1 MKCFDPK
8 RSSGAFNIRS
18 PRLSTAPPLKQSPDL
33 GFGLRALSLVTALL
47 VFFQGPL
54 AMGATSTWSGTTSG
68 SWGDGAKW
76 SPDPVP
82 GAADSAVFTPV
93 VGSPI
98 SIVLGGSLF
107 EVKGLS
113 IGASSADGASSIT
126 LGIQP
131 QVGTLSVGTSGISFA
146 QPNANKFRTLS
157 LLSDVNLAGVQTWDV
172 NGAGDSIVVDGVIT
186 GAASSSLT
194 KIGAGS
200 LTLSGTNTFAGS
212 LNLTAGQ
219 LNLNSHSAAGTG
231 VLTISGGSLD
241 NTSTSAKILA
251 NSALVFNG
259 DFVFGGS
266 RPLNT
271 GTGPVTLNAGTVTV
285 LANVLTVGGTLGGS
299 AGLTK
304 DGAGTILINN
314 APATYAGSTV
324 VRSGSLVT
332 NNLGA
337 IPALS
342 AVEILSA
349 GTLILGLAQTVASI
363 KGSGRLDTA
372 GLTITNGQNLQFSG
386 ALGGLGALTLSS
398 GTLTLSGINTFGGIT
413 TVSTNA
419 VLKISNPAALGATSG
434 HTEVSTGGAL
444 DLNGQAGVAE
454 SIIING
460 AGIAGAGALLNSDT
474 TNAVT
479 LSGNVTLTSDSS
491 IGGAGDLS
499 VSGGLLGGQFARE
512 SSLTKTGAGVLTLG
526 GSSGYTGATTVDQGT
541 LRLAGAYALG
551 SDASNRTERVSVSSG
566 ASLDLN
572 GTTSAVSVD
581 LVLNGTGAA
590 NSGALVNRGAAVVYG
605 GAVSLAGSSAVTGG
619 ITLTGNISGNKT
631 LSKVGAGNLVLEGLS
646 NGASDILVTSGTLQ
660 IGGGGTSGALGSG
673 SVSLSQGTDLVF
685 NRSDTYGGNVGN
697 KIIGGGSVT
706 VASGTLRL
714 SGQSTYTGVTTLLT
728 GSTLV
733 LGSSGALGLTQR
745 LVVNGGGALDL
756 NGNNAAA
763 PLTLGS
769 NGVNATFVN
778 LSGSATYSGDI
789 LLDANGTFSAMGQ
802 ITISGAISSNPSAQF
817 PYALIKEGSNTLILT
832 GTNSYGTTQIEAGT
846 LQIGAGAAAGSLGI
860 GPVVNN
866 GALVF
871 ARSDTSTV
879 SNLINGSGMLSI
891 QSGTVALTGN
901 NTYSGLSTVKGGA
914 VLALGVGGASGM
926 VGGSIA
932 LDSGSFVRFDRS
944 DDIQYAGT
952 LSGSGTLIKA
962 GSNLLTLTG
971 ANNYGETQILAGTL
985 QIGDN
990 GVAGSLGS
998 ASVSNGGELVFA
1010 RTDSITVANAIS
1022 GAGAVSVNSGT
1033 VSLTGNNTYTGLT
1046 TVGNGAALLVG
1057 TGGMSGRL
1065 EGDTLL
1071 QSASTLRFN
1080 RSDAVLY
1087 GGSISGS
1094 GTFTKLG
1101 GGTLGLFGASSLM
1114 SGAVSVDAGVL
1125 AIGTGGA
1132 TGALEGNILNNGAVL
1147 FNRTGSLVYGEVIS
1161 GSGSVSS
1168 VGSGAITLSNNQTF
1182 YGATAVSAGSLTV
1195 QNLPNT
1201 SAIQV
1206 TGGSL
1211 SIVEFNSNADLS
1223 VTNTGRVDVSGP
1235 NLTLG
1240 GVITND
1246 ALTGGTLHFS
1256 ANSGVLT
1263 LSRGLFG
1270 NGTTSFASSAS
1281 IGGTLSGGSIFVSES
1296 LTASDI
1302 AGASVSAKNLTVS
1315 GTVGGGIISVAN
1327 TAQLN
1332 VVSGG
1337 SLRLSASA
1345 SVADLR
1351 GGTIELQGGAALLT
1365 IAGGRQAASGVISGP
1380 GGVSINGSLELAGA
1394 NAYAGG
1400 TQLNAGILTI
1410 ANGSALGA
1418 GSLTIAD
1425 GAALDVSQPSIAL
1438 SNAVTFGGS
1447 LSFLGSHALT
1457 LSGSVNLNAAASINV
1472 VDKTLVLGGSVDASG
1487 NTLTKLGGGALEFAG
1502 PASNLALTVSS
1513 GTVLAR
1519 TGAFGSATTLVVA
1532 PAGRVALLGNQT
1544 IASGSIS
1551 AQGALLLNA
1560 SSLTLSA
1567 DSLFAGTLQGETG
1580 SAVNIQNG
1588 VLTLSGS
1595 NNSFSGALN
1604 VLGGVLDLSATTQN
1618 AGAVR
1623 LNGGEIRNGTLGSSG
1638 LTLSNGTLNA
1648 SLSGSALLVKDSTP
1662 GTVSLGGDNRAFA
1675 GSVLIEGG
1683 VLHLDVDKALTEAVA
1698 VSFNPGSGNATLS
1711 LVSDLSLRSLEGG
1724 GVVYGSQGIVDLSAG
1739 TLTLV
1744 STGVATFGGSLKAS
1758 SGAVLVVSGS
1768 GKQVLA
1774 GDSSQSV
1781 FKTVVKSGVLEITNA
1796 KALGSSAS
1804 NLSLEGGTLALA
1816 ANQPLEGPYD
1826 VDVKSESTITLAGAA
1841 SQTLGI
1847 LNLQGTLNVASAG
1860 PGSFAA
1866 VFGAA
1871 VLNGAATFHT
1881 GSLTAVTLDS
1891 LQGSHDFTKSGAGS
1905 LTLLGAN
1912 NSTAGTSITGGSLLL
1927 GSQGALASG
1936 SLTLSGAA
1944 TLLDLGNTSQTVGAV
1959 SVSSATV
1966 KSGTLNG
1973 TAFALSDAVI
1983 GASLM
1988 GAGSLSSSGDT
1999 ILSGRNQY
2007 AGPTTV
2013 SAGSLTIASGGSLHS
2028 AGNLVV
2034 AAGATARFLGAEV
2047 TIGSIS
2053 GLGSTLFSGTGSV
2066 SGNLSQGRIV
2076 FNGDANLASILGADV
2091 TVGGFA
2097 RSGALGAG
2105 SLTLTGSG
2113 GIIHSVSGGS
2123 LHLAAAGQTVSVGTL
2138 TAGEIRLSGTLSA
2151 GGGTFA
2157 GKLAGSGTLAL
2168 VSGGAMSLGGTL
2180 SQFSGA
2186 YAVDGTL
2193 NLTAA
2198 TAETAALAVG
2208 GAGRVT
2214 LSLDGGTLGAVSN
2227 NGAISLAVGTFSI
2240 GSLSG
2245 SGVIR
2250 SDSSATL
2257 KVGQLG
2263 GAGAAGATFGG
2274 SLSGA
2279 ISLIKQGAGAL
2290 RLSGVSD
2297 FTGSTNVQGGS
2308 LIIASGQA
2316 LSSGSIRVADRSS
2329 LFLDG
2334 QGNSLTL
2341 TNALSL
2347 TGSGTLLSA
2356 GGDNRVSGPITI
2368 SDAANISVLSGTL
2381 FSTGSITGSASL
2393 SLTGNIDVGGAV
2405 TLGNGGTLR
2414 SLSGNIAL
2422 RGGVQ
2427 ADTLVKS
2434 GSGRL
2439 TLGGTGAGAFTG
2451 STFVSGGTLTLGGTA
2466 ALAGDVTVNGGTLE
2480 FAAQKQLG
2488 GRLRLDSGFVAL
2500 VENDEVSVGTFTAS
2514 GGVLGKPGETATLIA
2529 DVLDITGGTL
2539 NAVVLP
2545 SYTTTRYF
2553 SGTLTIGQI
2562 GTAGRSNPLEVGGT
2576 GAFITANTVYTTDL
2590 AIAGSNNT
2598 LSITGGGTSALLNAG
2613 TITIGG
2619 INNVLE
2625 FTQGFTPLGALVLTV
2640 GDATS
2645 TGGSLKV
2652 ADPGLVLGGSQ
2663 TLKGSGTVDGDVQLN
2678 SGATLAPGNSPG
2690 RLRITGSLAIGTG
2703 AATVLEY
2710 TAEKSV
2716 AVGTG
2721 AADKL
2726 EVGTLQSLG
2735 GNVSAY
2741 AVSGTFSG
2749 GAFNPTRVSRVNQVG
2764 TKSLPVVVYGSGAA
2778 PASLP
2783 AVTSYVTVGGPL
2795 AGGTYRSLVVTA
2807 NLSAVQN
2814 QGLLQGGTVYL
2825 NVTRNPFAS
2834 FAASRNAAATG
2845 RILDRDASLTS
2856 SNAAISN
2863 LIDLLD
2869 IQPTAAGIASTLT
2882 ALDPGVY
2889 ADLGN
2894 IGLDRLRDIQSG
2906 LANHIDMLALDS
2918 VGESSLSLAVKP
2930 GQSAAS
2936 AALERARVWTTAY
2949 GGWGRRSSDLDGGSP
2964 GYNANHF
2971 GDLSGVETRVG
2982 SLTLGLFG
2990 AAGVANANFGNG
3002 RGKVDSDS
3010 WHTGIYGNFA
3020 AGPLVW
3026 DASLA
3031 YGQSQNKLRRSVDVP
3046 GGGPTTGRSEATEWT
3061 GQVGLAVPLRS
3072 ESGSLMLTP
3081 SLRVLHA
3088 HVGQAGLQES
3098 PLNGLEAVV
3107 RRNNTASTSL
3117 RTGLQAAKVTKVARK
3132 QTRLTASLDWI
3143 QSLDSDTAH
3152 ADITLA
3158 GSGAAPSRFQG
3169 SRTGSSGVRA
3179 GLGAEVATTE
3189 RTRLRLNV
3197 DQQRRSGVNSTFGSI
3212 SFSLQL

>member
-1 MKCFDPK
+1 MKFFDPK
-8 RSSGAFNIRS
+8 RSHEAVNIQS
-18 PRLSTAPPLKQSPDL
+18 PRLPSAPPLKQSPDL
-33 GFGLRALSLVTALL
+33 GFGLRALSLLTALL

-54 AMGATSTWSGTTSG
+54 ALAAVTTWTGATSG
-68 SWGDGAKW
+68 SWGTASNW
-76 SPDPVP
+76 NPNAVP
-82 GAADSAVFTPV
+82 TSVDSASFTPV
-93 VGSPI
+93 VGTPI
-98 SIVLGGSLF
+98 SIDLLGSSSF
-107 EVKGLS
+107 EVKGLTIGTS
-113 IGASSADGASSIT
+113 SASGASSVSI
-126 LGIQP
+126 
-131 QVGTLSVGTSGISFA
+131 GTLLSGGSLSLGTDGITFA
-146 QPNANKFRTLS
+146 QPEPNQSRTLH
-157 LLSDVNLAGVQTWDV
+157 LLSGVDLAGAQTWNV
-172 NGAGDSIVVDGVIT
+172 AGAGDSLSAAGVIS
-186 GAASSSLT
+186 GLGSSSLT
-194 KIGAGS
+194 KTGAGS
-200 LTLSGTNTFAGS
+200 LTLSGTNTFSGS
-212 LNLTAGQ
+212 LNLAAGQ
-219 LNLNSHSAAGTG
+219 LNLNSGSAAGTG

-285 LANVLTVGGTLGGS
+285 LANVLTVGGTLGGG

-398 GTLTLSGINTFGGIT
+398 GTLTLSGTNTFGGIT

-512 SSLTKTGAGVLTLG
+512 SSLTKTGSGVLTLG
-526 GSSGYTGATTVDQGT
+526 GSSSYTGATAVAQGT
-541 LRLAGAYALG
+541 LRLAGANALG
-551 SDASNRTERVSVSSG
+551 SDSSTRTEQVAVSIG

-572 GTTSAVSVD
+572 GTTSAVNVD
-581 LVLNGTGAA
+581 LSLNGTGAA
-590 NSGALVNRGAAVVYG
+590 NSGALVNSGAAVVYG

-619 ITLTGNISGNKT
+619 ITLTGNISGNKA
-631 LSKVGAGNLVLEGLS
+631 LSKVGAGTLVLAGLF
-646 NGASDILVTSGTLQ
+646 NGASDILVTSGALQ
-660 IGGGGTSGALGSG
+660 IGTGGTSGALGSG
-673 SVSLSQGTDLVF
+673 SVSLSQGTELVF
-685 NRSDTYGGNVGN
+685 NRSDTYSGTVGN
-697 KIIGGGSVT
+697 TIIGTGSVT
-706 VASGTLRL
+706 VASGTLQL
-714 SGQSTYTGVTTLLT
+714 SGQNTYTGVTTLLT

-733 LGSSGALGLTQR
+733 LGSPGALGSTQR
-745 LVVNGGGALDL
+745 VVVNGGGALDL

-763 PLTLGS
+763 PLTLGTLGS
-769 NGVNATFVN
+769 SATLAN
-778 LSGSATYSGDI
+778 LSGPATYSGDI
-789 LLDANGTFSAMGQ
+789 LFDAEGIVSGTGL
-802 ITISGAISSNPSAQF
+802 ITISGSISSNPSVQS

-832 GTNSYGTTQIEAGT
+832 GTNSFGTTQINTGT
-846 LQIGAGAAAGSLGI
+846 LQIGNGGAAGSLGV
-860 GPVVNN
+860 GPVTND

-871 ARSDTSTV
+871 ARSDSSTV
-879 SNLINGSGMLSI
+879 SNVISGSGALSI
-891 QSGTVALTGN
+891 HSGTVSLAGD

-914 VLALGVGGASGM
+914 VLAIGTGGTSGL

-932 LDSGSFVRFDRS
+932 LESGAFVRFDRS
-944 DDIQYAGT
+944 DQVQHAGSI
-952 LSGSGTLIKA
+952 SGSGTLIKE
-962 GSNLLTLTG
+962 GSNTLILTG
-971 ANNYGETQILAGTL
+971 ANNYGETQILAGKL
-985 QIGDN
+985 QIGDS
-990 GVAGSLGS
+990 GVVGSLGVS
-998 ASVSNGGELVFA
+998 SVSNGGELVFA
-1010 RTDSITVANAIS
+1010 RTDSTLVANAIS
-1022 GAGAVSVNSGT
+1022 GSGAVSISSGT
-1033 VSLTGNNTYTGLT
+1033 VSLIGNNTYTGLT
-1046 TVGNGAALLVG
+1046 TVKNGAALSVG
-1057 TGGMSGRL
+1057 TGGASGSLAGHIDL
-1065 EGDTLL
+1065 E
-1071 QSASTLRFN
+1071 SASTLRFN
-1080 RSDAVLY
+1080 RSDAVFY
-1087 GGSISGS
+1087 GGNISGS
-1094 GTFTKLG
+1094 GAFTKLG
-1101 GGTLGLFGASSLM
+1101 SGTLGLFGDSSLT
-1114 SGAVSVDAGVL
+1114 SGSVSVDAGVL
-1125 AIGTGGA
+1125 SIGTGGA
-1132 TGALEGNILNNGAVL
+1132 TGSLAGDILNNAAVR
-1147 FNRTGSLVYGEVIS
+1147 FHRTGSLNYGEVIS

-1168 VGSGAITLSNNQTF
+1168 VGSAEVTLSAAQTYF
-1182 YGATAVSAGSLTV
+1182 GATAVSAGFLTV
-1195 QNLPNT
+1195 QNSLLNT
-1201 SAIQV
+1201 SSIQV
-1206 TGGSL
+1206 TGGTL
-1211 SIVEFNSNADLS
+1211 SIVGFNPNADLS

-1235 NLTLG
+1235 SLTLG
-1240 GVITND
+1240 GVVTND
-1246 ALTGGTLHFS
+1246 TFPGGTLHFS
-1256 ANSGVLT
+1256 ANSGLLT
-1263 LSRGLFG
+1263 LSKGLLG

-1281 IGGTLSGGSIFVSES
+1281 IAGTLSGGSIFVSDS
-1296 LTASDI
+1296 LTTGDI
-1302 AGASVSAKNLTVS
+1302 AGANVTAHALTVS
-1315 GTVGGGIISVAN
+1315 GTLSSGEVSVAN
-1327 TAQLN
+1327 SAQLN

-1337 SLRLSASA
+1337 SLRFSASA
-1345 SVADLR
+1345 SVTDLR
-1351 GGTIELQGGAALLT
+1351 GGNIQLQNGLARLT
-1365 IAGGRQAASGVISGP
+1365 IAGGQQAANGTISGL
-1380 GGVSINGSLELAGA
+1380 GGVVINGSLALAGA
-1394 NAYAGG
+1394 NSYEGG
-1400 TQLNAGILTI
+1400 TQLNGGILTV
-1410 ANGSALGA
+1410 ANASALGT
-1418 GSLTIAD
+1418 GSLTIVD
-1425 GAALDVSQPSIAL
+1425 GAALDVSQPSLAL
-1438 SNAVTFGGS
+1438 SNAMTFGGS
-1447 LSFLGSHALT
+1447 LSFLGTHALT
-1457 LSGSVNLNAAASINV
+1457 LTGSVQLNGAASINV
-1472 VDKTLVLGGSVDASG
+1472 ADKALVLSGSVDTSG
-1487 NTLTKLGGGALEFAG
+1487 YALTKLGGGVLEFAG
-1502 PASNLALTVSS
+1502 PASNLTLTVSS
-1513 GTVLAR
+1513 GTVRAG
-1519 TGAFGSATTLVVA
+1519 TGAFGSATTLEVA
-1532 PAGRVALLGNQT
+1532 PSGRVVLLGNQA
-1544 IASGSIS
+1544 ISSGSVA
-1551 AQGALLLNA
+1551 AQGALSLNS

-1567 DSLFAGTLQGETG
+1567 DSNLAGTLEGEAG
-1580 SAVNIQNG
+1580 SAINIQ
-1588 VLTLSGS
+1588 SGS
-1595 NNSFSGALN
+1595 LTVSGLNNHFSGTLN
-1604 VLGGVLDLSATTQN
+1604 VSGGNLDLSGTTQN

-1638 LTLSNGTLNA
+1638 LTLSNGILNA
-1648 SLSGSALLVKDSTP
+1648 SLSGSSVLVKDSTP
-1662 GTVSLGGDNRAFA
+1662 GTVSLGGDNRAFT
-1675 GSVLIEGG
+1675 GSVVIEGG
-1683 VLHLDVDKALTEAVA
+1683 ALSLGAEKALTEAVA
-1698 VSFNPGSGNATLS
+1698 VSFNPVSGNATLA
-1711 LVSDLSLRSLEGG
+1711 LGADISLRSLEGG
-1724 GVVYGSQGIVDLSAG
+1724 GVVSGSQGIVELAAG

-1744 STGVATFGGSLKAS
+1744 STGVATFGGSLKALP
-1758 SGAVLVVSGS
+1758 GAVLVVSGS

-1774 GDSSQSV
+1774 GDASQSV
-1781 FKTVVKSGVLEITNA
+1781 FQTVVKSGVLEITNA
-1796 KALGSSAS
+1796 LALGSTA
-1804 NLSLEGGTLALA
+1804 NELSLEGGTLALA
-1816 ANQPLEGPYD
+1816 SNQPLAAHHA
-1826 VDVKSESTITLAGAA
+1826 VQVKSESTLTLAGAG
-1841 SQTLGI
+1841 SQTFGALT
-1847 LNLQGTLNVASAG
+1847 LQGTLKVDSAAL
-1860 PGSFAA
+1860 GSYAA
-1866 VFGAA
+1866 VFGAT
-1871 VLNGAATFHT
+1871 VLNAAATLDT

-1905 LTLLGAN
+1905 LTLLGGN
-1912 NSTAGTSITGGSLLL
+1912 DSTAGTGITGGSLLL
-1927 GSQGALASG
+1927 GAQGVLASG
-1936 SLTLSGAA
+1936 SLTVAGAA

-1959 SVSSATV
+1959 SVTGATV

-1973 TAFALSDAVI
+1973 NAFILSDAVI
-1983 GASLM
+1983 GASLA
-1988 GAGSLSSSGDT
+1988 GTGSLTSSGTT
-1999 ILSGRNQY
+1999 ILSAKNEY
-2007 AGPTTV
+2007 TGPTTV
-2013 SAGSLTIASGGSLHS
+2013 NAGSLTIASGGSIHA

-2034 AAGATARFLGAEV
+2034 DSGATARFLGAEV
-2047 TIGSIS
+2047 TLGSIS
-2053 GLGSTLFSGTGSV
+2053 GLGTTLFSGTGSV
-2066 SGNLSQGRIV
+2066 TQNLTQGRLV
-2076 FNGDANLASILGADV
+2076 FNGDANLASILGAEV

-2097 RSGALGAG
+2097 TGSALSSG

-2113 GIIHSVSGGS
+2113 ATIDTVSGGS
-2123 LHLAAAGQTVSVGTL
+2123 LHSAAAGQTVSVGTL
-2138 TAGEIRLSGTLSA
+2138 TAGDILLSGTLSA

-2157 GKLAGSGTLAL
+2157 GNLAGSGTLAL

-2186 YAVDGTL
+2186 YVVDGTL
-2193 NLTAA
+2193 NLTA
-2198 TAETAALAVG
+2198 TTSETAALAVG
-2208 GAGRVT
+2208 APGTVT

-2227 NGAISLAVGTFSI
+2227 NGVISLAVGTFSI
-2240 GSLSG
+2240 GSLTG

-2257 KVGQLG
+2257 KMGQLG
-2263 GAGAAGATFGG
+2263 GAGVTFGG

-2297 FTGSTNVQGGS
+2297 FTGGTNVQGGS

-2341 TNALSL
+2341 ANALSL

-2356 GGDNRVSGPITI
+2356 GGDNRISGPITI

-2381 FSTGSITGSASL
+2381 STGSITGSASL

-2405 TLGNGGTLR
+2405 TLGNGGTLS

-2439 TLGGTGAGAFTG
+2439 TLGGSGAGAFTG
-2451 STFVSGGTLTLGGTA
+2451 STFVSGGTLTLGSTA
-2466 ALAGDVTVNGGTLE
+2466 TLAGDVTVNGGSLE
-2480 FAAQKQLG
+2480 LAAQNQLG
-2488 GRLRLDSGFVAL
+2488 GQLHLASGFIDLAGNAQVI
-2500 VENDEVSVGTFTAS
+2500 VGSFTAS
-2514 GGVLGKPGETATLIA
+2514 GGVLGRPGETATLTA
-2529 DVLDITGGTL
+2529 DVLDITGGTI

-2545 SYTTTRYF
+2545 SFTTTRYF
-2553 SGTLTIGQI
+2553 TGTLTIGQI

-2576 GAFITANTVYTTDL
+2576 GAVVTANTVYTTDL
-2590 AIAGSNNT
+2590 AIVGSNNT
-2598 LSITGGGTSALLNAG
+2598 LSITGGSSTALTNAG

-2619 INNVLE
+2619 TNNVIE
-2625 FTQGFTPLGALVLTV
+2625 FTQGFAPSGSLVLTV

-2645 TGGSLKV
+2645 TGGSLRV
-2652 ADPGLVLGGSQ
+2652 ADPGLVMGSSQ
-2663 TLKGSGTVDGDVQLN
+2663 TLQGSGTVDGSVQLA

-2690 RLRITGSLAIGTG
+2690 RLRITGALTIGTG
-2703 AATVLEY
+2703 VSTVLEY

-2716 AVGTG
+2716 AVGAG

-2726 EVGTLQSLG
+2726 EVGTIPSLG
-2735 GNVSAY
+2735 GNISAF

-2783 AVTSYVTVGGPL
+2783 AVTSYVTVGGSV

-2814 QGLLQGGTVYL
+2814 QNPLQGGTVYL

-2834 FAASRNAAATG
+2834 FASGNAAATG
-2845 RILDRDASLTS
+2845 QMLDRDASLTS
-2856 SNAAISN
+2856 SNAAVSN

-2869 IQPTAAGIASTLT
+2869 IHPTAAGIASTLA

-2889 ADLGN
+2889 ADLSN

-2906 LANHIDMLALDS
+2906 LANHMDMLALDN
-2918 VGESSLSLAVKP
+2918 VGDSSLSLAVKP
-2930 GQSAAS
+2930 GQSTAS
-2936 AALERARVWTTAY
+2936 AALEQARAWTTAY
-2949 GGWGRRSSDLDGGSP
+2949 GGWGRRSSDLNSGSP
-2964 GYNANHF
+2964 GYNSNHF
-2971 GDLSGVETRVG
+2971 GDISGVETKLG

-2990 AAGVANANFGNG
+2990 AAGIANANFGNG

-3061 GQVGLAVPLRS
+3061 GQIGLAVPFRS

-3081 SLRVLHA
+3081 SLHLLHA
-3088 HVGQAGLQES
+3088 NIRQAGLQES
-3098 PLNGLEAVV
+3098 SLNGLEAVV
-3107 RRNNTASTSL
+3107 RQNNTGSTSF
-3117 RTGLQAAKVTKVARK
+3117 RTGLQAAKITKLADK

-3152 ADITLA
+3152 ADIALA
-3158 GSGAAPSRFQG
+3158 GPGAAPSRFQG
-3169 SRTGSSGVRA
+3169 SKSGNSAVRA

-3189 RTRLRLNV
+3189 RTRLRVNV
-3197 DQQRRSGVNSTFGSI
+3197 DQQRRSGVHSTFGSV
-3212 SFSLQL
+3212 SFSLQF